1 MFCADTRFEAHAA
14 VQVMSKNAA
23 QQLAAAQAEAG
34 RLRAALHACENQMAA
49 QEARISALHSNLHL
63 LGSHKDDL
71 RAAVA
76 DASGVAERAAGTTST
91 LEARVRALQ
100 AQVRERDNVVATLKE
115 QVIDLQ
121 VRWFPIGQVCV
132 PV

>member
-1 MFCADTRFEAHAA
+1 
-14 VQVMSKNAA
+14 MSKNAA

-63 LGSHKDDL
+63 LDSHKHDL
-71 RAAVA
+71 RVAVA
-76 DASGVAERAAGTTST
+76 DASGAAERAAGTNTS
-91 LEARVRALQ
+91 LEARVRTLQ
-100 AQVRERDNVVATLKE
+100 VQIRDRDNTVATLKE

-121 VRWFPIGQVCV
+121 VRCMTANR
-132 PV
+132 